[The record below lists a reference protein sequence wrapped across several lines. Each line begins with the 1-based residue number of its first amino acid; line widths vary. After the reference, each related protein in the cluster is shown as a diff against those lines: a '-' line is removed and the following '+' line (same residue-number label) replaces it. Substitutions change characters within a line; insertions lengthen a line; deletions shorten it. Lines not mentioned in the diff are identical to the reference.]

1 VPPLPIYPTVNAQLR
16 LPLPLPL
23 VLAVAGAVAAA
34 LFLFVARPGSG
45 DMRTDAGSNAVA
57 REATAR
63 GTGAPAAN
71 VAGTGAPAALVRA
84 LKRHRVV
91 VVALALP
98 NVTLDREAS
107 NEARAGA
114 RMARVGF
121 VALSARARKSATFAK
136 KLGLTTTPGVVVVD
150 RKFDVRIRIEGFAD
164 AASIEQ
170 AARGALR

>member
-1 VPPLPIYPTVNAQLR
+1 VNAQLR

-23 VLAVAGAVAAA
+23 VLAVAGAVVAA

-57 REATAR
+57 REATA

-71 VAGTGAPAALVRA
+71 AAGAGAPAALVRA

-98 NVTLDREAS
+98 DVTLDREAR

-121 VALSARARKSATFAK
+121 VTLSARARKPATFAK

-170 AARGALR
+170 AALGALR